1 MSYAKKLKCDSLCEA
16 GANSLPR
23 SPALIPKPAD
33 WASHLSVSGFFFLP
47 LASSYTPPEDLVRF
61 LQAGSPP
68 VYIGFG
74 SIVVQDPDGFSN
86 LIMEAI
92 KISGVRALVSNGWGG
107 LGSDKMDIPDNV
119 FMLGNCPH
127 DWLFSQVSCV
137 VHHGGAG
144 TTAAGITAG
153 KPTMI
158 VPFFGDQPFWGDMI
172 ARAGAGPAPIP
183 FKKLTADNLA
193 AAMQEALQPQVQER
207 AMVMAARIKQE
218 NGVQAGAATFFASL
232 PVDKMRCSIFK
243 DQVAV
248 WRFKKSKI
256 LLSVKAASVLTKKNL
271 VDIDDLSLYVYGHR
285 ARSAQ

>member
-1 MSYAKKLKCDSLCEA
+1 
-16 GANSLPR
+16 
-23 SPALIPKPAD
+23 
-33 WASHLSVSGFFFLP
+33 
-47 LASSYTPPEDLVRF
+47 
-61 LQAGSPP
+61 
-68 VYIGFG
+68 
-74 SIVVQDPDGFSN
+74 
-86 LIMEAI
+86 MEAI
-92 KISGVRALVSNGWGG
+92 QKSGVRALVSKGWGG
-107 LGSDKMDIPDNV
+107 LGSDKMDIPDNI

-127 DWLFSQVSCV
+127 DWLFPQVSCV

-144 TTAAGITAG
+144 TTAAGMTAG